1 MQNQEKHPID
11 ELFASRLRDA
21 EQMPSARAWG
31 ELQRRTAKERTRKP
45 AFWLYAVAASVL
57 LLAGCFFWLDFGKSV
72 PNAVATKSG
81 RQPPTQNSVAQRTD
95 KPAGKTKTVRDPET
109 NNPETIREKQRTAS
123 NGQLSVEGGQLPQK
137 QDGKTARKKIRM
149 MESRLAGT
157 TKPIIDQKESAE
169 NAMAK
174 VADGLI
180 AGPIQ
185 SENRNNQSMATE
197 TIDLAARTATNENTP
212 VNVTIVT
219 VEIEDTPEK
228 ETVAPPKNGKAGK
241 LWQALKKAKNAELN
255 LDKGTLV
262 SWVKDK
268 TNMNRE
274 RQ

>member
-11 ELFASRLRDA
+11 ELFASHLRDA

-72 PNAVATKSG
+72 PNAVATKSV
-81 RQPPTQNSVAQRTD
+81 RQPPAQNSVAQRTD

-109 NNPETIREKQRTAS
+109 NNPETTRERQPTAS
-123 NGQLSVEGGQLPQK
+123 NGQLSVEGGHPLPQ
-137 QDGKTARKKIRM
+137 QYGQTARNNARITQT
-149 MESRLAGT
+149 RLAGT
-157 TKPIIDQKESAE
+157 TKSIIDRRKNAANALTDVGSES
-169 NAMAK
+169 
-174 VADGLI
+174 VAN
-180 AGPIQ
+180 PIQ
-185 SENRNNQSMATE
+185 AKNMNVPTIAAE
-197 TIDLAARTATNENTP
+197 TIGLAAHTATHENIP